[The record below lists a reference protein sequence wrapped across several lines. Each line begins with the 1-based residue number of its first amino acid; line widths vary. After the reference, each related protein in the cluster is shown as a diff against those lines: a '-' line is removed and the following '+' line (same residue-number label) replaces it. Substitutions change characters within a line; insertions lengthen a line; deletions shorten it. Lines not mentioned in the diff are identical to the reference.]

1 MMKLSQR
8 ILHFGGWLFFER
20 PWQSIDYTTL
30 HRLLEQSGTTVV
42 AGIHQANDTSAN
54 RDLIRHI
61 IGIECWAQQ
70 RLSSLVNTQ
79 AYSAEYDALQPAAT
93 LTLAELADL
102 MASTRAQSCA
112 ILQQLQQT
120 GIALT
125 QTVPHNQFGVL
136 SIVAW
141 NRYIASHALIE
152 LKKLAK

>member
-1 MMKLSQR
+1 MTLSQR
-8 ILHFGGWLFFER
+8 IFHFGGWLFFER
-20 PWQSIDYTTL
+20 PWQSADYATL
-30 HRLLEQSGTTVV
+30 QSLLDQSGATIVT
-42 AGIHQANDTSAN
+42 GMRQASDTPAN
-54 RDLIRHI
+54 RNLIRHI

-70 RLSSLVNTQ
+70 RLNAVVSGQ
-79 AYSAEYDALQPAAT
+79 PYSAEYDALQPAAT
-93 LTLAELADL
+93 LTLTELADL

-125 QTVPHNQFGVL
+125 QTVPHNQFGAL

-152 LKKLAK
+152 HKKLTK